1 MTWMVPCGHLHA
13 VHPRIDLTL
22 RLVLGD
28 AIAFLDAADELVL
41 LAADDG
47 QVVFRQLPP
56 LLLHLAG
63 QLLPVA
69 FDAIPIHDSLL
80 SRVQKCFIPMPQ
92 QRRARA
98 RSCAP
103 ETLCAAR
110 IDCPHRGVSVSKFTA
125 PREPSTR

>member
-1 MTWMVPCGHLHA
+1 MTWMVPCGHLHT

-47 QVVFRQLPP
+47 QVVFRQLAP

-80 SRVQKCFIPMPQ
+80 SYADVLPHNAPATRGL
-92 QRRARA
+92 RARLPRQNPFA
-98 RSCAP
+98 PGRSIAHI
-103 ETLCAAR
+103 EAWTLQIHCVAGA
-110 IDCPHRGVSVSKFTA
+110 
-125 PREPSTR
+125 